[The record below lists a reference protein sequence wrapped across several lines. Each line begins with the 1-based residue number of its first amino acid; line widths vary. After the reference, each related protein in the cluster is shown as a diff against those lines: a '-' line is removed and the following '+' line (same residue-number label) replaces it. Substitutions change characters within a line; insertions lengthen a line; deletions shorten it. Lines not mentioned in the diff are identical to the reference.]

1 MYAAY
6 FYGAC
11 EPNPGGT
18 ATYGAVILHDRDR
31 VWACS
36 EVFCPEPGR
45 ERQTSNNV
53 AEYSGFLAVLRW
65 FIDQRLTDA
74 EIMVFGD
81 SKLVIKQMFDSRR
94 IKKGLY
100 VPLALAGRQML
111 TQFSNINGQWIPRDQ
126 NYLADELAKAAQRRG
141 GPQARGRLDFETLSG
156 RLSDQWIKGYLVR
169 AGNP

>member
-6 FYGAC
+6 FDGAC

-65 FIDQRLTDA
+65 FIDQR
-74 EIMVFGD
+74 
-81 SKLVIKQMFDSRR
+81 
-94 IKKGLY
+94 
-100 VPLALAGRQML
+100 
-111 TQFSNINGQWIPRDQ
+111 
-126 NYLADELAKAAQRRG
+126 
-141 GPQARGRLDFETLSG
+141 
-156 RLSDQWIKGYLVR
+156 
-169 AGNP
+169 